1 MGHMVHDDPF
11 LPPSDKTLLV
21 PSPGA
26 RASRPA
32 AAGASEGPP
41 AGSRFERVELSSL
54 DWHTGLNPLVAAANP
69 LLNLAPQLRQVH
81 RADPASLREALA
93 RAVSMFERQ
102 AKERGVLH
110 EHVLAGRYALCTF
123 LDEAA
128 ANTPWGEKVWAQRS
142 LLVQFHDE
150 AWGGEKFFQLM
161 GKVAEQPGTHRNLL
175 ELFYLILS
183 LGFEGRYRVLQNGQA
198 QLAAVRERLA
208 QMLARERGEVSRELS
223 PAWQSTAGATRPL
236 RESLP
241 LWAVAAVT
249 TLVVALLYLL
259 ASFALNRHS
268 DPTFSSILALKAG
281 APAPTAVASPQA
293 PAARVPARLAHFL
306 VSDIEAGRVIVR
318 DLPDRSIVLAQ
329 GDGLFEPGSATLSP
343 TFTQLLARVGDA
355 IRQVN
360 GSVLIKG
367 HTDNR
372 PIRSARFPS
381 NWHLSQA
388 RADAVAATVAPH
400 LGERPGIR
408 TEGRAE
414 SDPLMSNDTA
424 EGRAQNRR
432 VEIIVY
438 PAAPGPDPNAAA
450 STRGER

>member
-1 MGHMVHDDPF
+1 MVHDDPF

-26 RASRPA
+26 RSSRPA
-32 AAGASEGPP
+32 AASSSEGSP

-54 DWHTGLNPLVAAANP
+54 DWNTGLNPLVAAANP

-81 RADPASLREALA
+81 HADPGGLREALA
-93 RAVSMFERQ
+93 RAVSIFERQ

-110 EHVLAGRYALCTF
+110 EQVMAGRYALCTF

-142 LLVQFHDE
+142 LLVQFHGE
-150 AWGGEKFFQLM
+150 AWGGEKFFELL
-161 GKVAEQPGTHRNLL
+161 GRVAQQPGTHRDLL

-183 LGFEGRYRVLQNGQA
+183 LGFEGRYRVLQNGHA
-198 QLAAVRERLA
+198 QLASIRERLA
-208 QMLARERGEVSRELS
+208 QMLLKERGEISRELS

-236 RESLP
+236 RENLP
-241 LWAVAAVT
+241 LWAVAALS
-249 TLVVALLYLL
+249 TLVLALLYLL

-268 DPTFSSILALKAG
+268 DPAFSAILALKAG
-281 APAPTAVASPQA
+281 APPAAASPQPP
-293 PAARVPARLAHFL
+293 PAKAPARLAHFL

-318 DLPDRSIVLAQ
+318 DLPDHSIVLAQ
-329 GDGLFEPGSATLSP
+329 GDGLFEAGSATLSP

-355 IRQVN
+355 IRQVQ
-360 GSVLIKG
+360 GSVLVKG

-388 RADAVAATVAPH
+388 RADAVAATLSPH
-400 LGERPGIR
+400 LGARPAIR

-414 SDPLMSNDTA
+414 TDPVTSNDTA
-424 EGRAQNRR
+424 EGRARNRR

-438 PAAPGPDPNAAA
+438 PAAPGPDVNAAA
-450 STRGER
+450 STRGDR